1 MYSQNYQ
8 LVSAE
13 EIRGKITYSKPE
25 KENEKEIIVKE
36 WISKQGKFWPLELS
50 ANIILKEHQLI
61 YIPIWILFGKAEGT
75 WSASVGIEHWRYEI
89 CNSCSGRGGEYRGT
103 GSDRHFSSCWRC
115 SGSGQLKKF
124 YTAWGS
130 QSGVVNVEMQGS
142 VVNNFSPEI
151 EFKTGKIDLDAVEED
166 LSEYQAKE
174 MIILKPN
181 FNGSEEGIN
190 VARIELKSRLN
201 NKANLAASNIGKVRN
216 LQVSYINIDNLSSR
230 IWLYPMLIGEYS
242 FEEENLGIQMD
253 MCTGEVF
260 IQTPKSVIIKRRNQS
275 ISISIAVLGIIALII
290 FILTLTN

>member
-1 MYSQNYQ
+1 MYNQNYQ
-8 LVSAE
+8 VVSAT
-13 EIRGKITYSKPE
+13 EIHGKITYSKPK
-25 KENEKEIIVKE
+25 KENEKEILVKE

-61 YIPIWILFGKAEGT
+61 YIPLWILYGKAEGT
-75 WSASVGIEHWRYEI
+75 WSASVGVEHWRYEI

-115 SGSGQLKKF
+115 SGSGQLKKY

-130 QSGVVNVEMQGS
+130 QNGVANVEMQGA
-142 VVNNFSPEI
+142 VVNNFSSDI
-151 EFKTGKIDLDAVEED
+151 EFKTGEKDLDAIEED
-166 LSEYQAKE
+166 LSESQVKE
-174 MIILKPN
+174 MNILKPN
-181 FNGSEEGIN
+181 QNTSDEGIN
-190 VARIELKSRLN
+190 VAKMELKTRLN
-201 NKANLAASNIGKVRN
+201 KKANLAASNIGKVRN
-216 LQVSYINIDNLSSR
+216 LQVSYINIVNLSSR

-275 ISISIAVLGIIALII
+275 INISIAVLGIVALII
-290 FILTLTN
+290 FIITITN